1 MPQDRDK
8 QRGKAIVVDG
18 ETSGHSG
25 GQQAAPR
32 KLTAVACIDC
42 RKRKRK
48 VITNP
53 ILARPKSRRNV
64 TLADESPTTVQWR
77 ATIMFSVPDQRV
89 VLHV

>member
-25 GQQAAPR
+25 GQLAAPR

-53 ILARPKSRRNV
+53 ILAQTGLRRDA
-64 TLADESPTTVQWR
+64 TLADRSSTTVQRR
-77 ATIMFSVPDQRV
+77 ATIMFSVPDQRI